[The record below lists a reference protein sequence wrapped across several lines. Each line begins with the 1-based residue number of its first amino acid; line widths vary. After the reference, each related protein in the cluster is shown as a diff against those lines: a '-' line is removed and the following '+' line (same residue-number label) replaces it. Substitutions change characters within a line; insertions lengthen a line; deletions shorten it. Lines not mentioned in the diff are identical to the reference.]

1 MPCNGILDNDKLNRE
16 FLKFLK
22 SLNKTPIYFIIGEL
36 TNHQNDLDFAKE
48 SLKLDVKNAVKL
60 TYELPILNNQLYC
73 I

>member
-1 MPCNGILDNDKLNRE
+1 MLCNGILDNDKLNRE

-22 SLNKTPIYFIIGEL
+22 SLNKAPIYFIISEL
-36 TNHQNDLDFAKE
+36 TDHQNDLDFAKQ